1 MAPIDNN
8 NNTQNDSVT
17 MNQMLK
23 VIPLRNNPQKELT
36 LADYAYE
43 HVLKEIVFP
52 EESDSTVFEY
62 GSKITESVLAKA
74 LQMSNGP
81 VREAIFRLRHEGWI
95 RTVGNKGSF
104 LVDFSEPEIAREL
117 YLFRLSFE
125 TGAFYSLAASITSKQ
140 IEVLREILDVMEA
153 AQEESDVVSFRKADI
168 SFHLQ
173 TIEFAGG
180 KGFKQLFRSK
190 LLQWYAMA
198 FRVLMDSMG
207 SEKYSQCLEAPGASS
222 HRALFDAVSS
232 HNCERAA
239 QLINDHYSY
248 LALLLGLGDQ
258 KSGNVA

>member
-8 NNTQNDSVT
+8 SNTQNISVT
-17 MNQMLK
+17 MNQMLE
-23 VIPLRNNPQKELT
+23 VIPLRNNPQKMLT

-62 GSKITESVLAKA
+62 GSKITESVLAKT
-74 LQMSNGP
+74 LQISNGP
-81 VREAIFRLRHEGWI
+81 VREAIIRLRHEGWI
-95 RTVGNKGSF
+95 NTIGNRGSF

-125 TGAFYSLAASITSKQ
+125 TGAFYSLSSSATTEQ
-140 IEVLREILDVMEA
+140 IKVLNAIIDIMELA
-153 AQEESDVVSFRKADI
+153 LEESDVVSFRKADI

-173 TIEFAGG
+173 VIEFAGG
-180 KGFKQLFRSK
+180 KGFKRLVRSK

-198 FRVLMDSMG
+198 FHVLMDSMG

-222 HRALFDAVSS
+222 HRELFEAICS
-232 HNCERAA
+232 HNCEQAA

-258 KSGNVA
+258 KSGNV